1 MANEKNRIGDN
12 LEDIRRLLDIETP
25 QREDASEIEYAWYV
39 GATGNGQRDDYSEQY
54 IDENRWENGW
64 DDQFVDEVKSMK
76 PGDRIAIKSR
86 SKMKYGLPF
95 NNNGKWVGFADIK
108 AIGTITSNPGDG
120 KNISVQWKRINPA
133 KRWYSHIGFIWD
145 TVNLVK
151 ASDGFYKKALLDFTF
166 GDRIQDY
173 SLCEEKYSSVEELDT
188 VTTVDNNIFDG
199 FQPWLTT
206 YHNPDYSGKE
216 KYIGYAQNLR
226 KLIDFMYKEG
236 IISSNELNELSVERY
251 QTYLSAYEASEKA
264 IDYDNTKLSSKAG
277 SAALKKY
284 ILYIDYLLHPSFEYC
299 DCVSG
304 GENLV
309 VYGTPGCGKS
319 FYVDHEILGKDDA
332 GKYIGDYSE
341 RTVIRT
347 TFYQDYSNTDFVG
360 QIVPVIEYE
369 KDSDGVDKSVVTY
382 HFVPGPFTMALECAL
397 ENPTKKV
404 ALVIEELNRGNAPC
418 IFGDLFQLLDRIDEE
433 GKDYPV
439 GTSEYGIINTN
450 LLNYLKDND
459 PAHYKK
465 EYKYCFNLNEI
476 RIPANL
482 SIYATMNTSDQN
494 VFTLDT
500 AFKRRWDF
508 FKLQN
513 KFENHSYKDYKVPG
527 MLNMTWERF
536 VDAINKHI
544 ANLSNESGVLTTE
557 DKQIGVYFAAKKL
570 LIEPG
575 QEEKDTLKKK
585 FAYKVLEYLWDDVA
599 KYSRDR
605 WFVKTTT
612 LDDLIEDYC
621 SGKQV
626 FKDGIFTNSDSSE
639 A

>member
-1 MANEKNRIGDN
+1 MTNEKNRIGDN

-25 QREDASEIEYAWYV
+25 QREDA
-39 GATGNGQRDDYSEQY
+39 
-54 IDENRWENGW
+54 
-64 DDQFVDEVKSMK
+64 
-76 PGDRIAIKSR
+76 
-86 SKMKYGLPF
+86 
-95 NNNGKWVGFADIK
+95 
-108 AIGTITSNPGDG
+108 
-120 KNISVQWKRINPA
+120 
-133 KRWYSHIGFIWD
+133 
-145 TVNLVK
+145 
-151 ASDGFYKKALLDFTF
+151 
-166 GDRIQDY
+166 
-173 SLCEEKYSSVEELDT
+173 
-188 VTTVDNNIFDG
+188 
-199 FQPWLTT
+199 
-206 YHNPDYSGKE
+206 
-216 KYIGYAQNLR
+216 
-226 KLIDFMYKEG
+226 
-236 IISSNELNELSVERY
+236 
-251 QTYLSAYEASEKA
+251 
-264 IDYDNTKLSSKAG
+264 
-277 SAALKKY
+277 
-284 ILYIDYLLHPSFEYC
+284 SFEYC

-369 KDSDGVDKSVVTY
+369 KDDTGVDKSVVTY
-382 HFVPGPFTMALECAL
+382 RFVPGPFTIALECAL

-433 GKDYPV
+433 GKEYPV

-459 PAHYKK
+459 PNHYTK
-465 EYKYCFNLNEI
+465 EFKYCFCLNEI

-513 KFENHSYKDYKVPG
+513 KFNNHTYKDYIVPG
-527 MLNMTWERF
+527 MQMTWETF
-536 VDAINKHI
+536 VGSINKHI
-544 ANLSNESGVLTTE
+544 AQLSNESGLLTTE

-575 QEEKDTLKKK
+575 HEEKETVKKK

-599 KYSRDR
+599 KYSRER